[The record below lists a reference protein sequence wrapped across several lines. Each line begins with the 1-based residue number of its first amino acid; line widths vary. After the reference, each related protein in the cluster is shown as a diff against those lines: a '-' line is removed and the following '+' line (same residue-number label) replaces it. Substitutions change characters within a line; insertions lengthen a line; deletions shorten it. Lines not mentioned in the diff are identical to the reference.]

1 LEANAVMNTEV
12 PDLGARPQ
20 ADASAA
26 SRELP
31 PAALRALR
39 EAATRRAES
48 KPARPREFNGR
59 GGLDPVR
66 FGDWEVKG
74 LASDF

>member
-1 LEANAVMNTEV
+1 MNDDRPEPDARLEA
-12 PDLGARPQ
+12 GRP
-20 ADASAA
+20 AA
-26 SRELP
+26 RELP
-31 PAALRALR
+31 PVAQRALR
-39 EAATRRAES
+39 EAEARRAQLH
-48 KPARPREFNGR
+48 PQRPRELNGR

>member
-1 LEANAVMNTEV
+1 MNKA
-12 PDLGARPQ
+12 PDPVRNPQ
-20 ADASAA
+20 AEALTPL
-26 SRELP
+26 RPLP
-31 PAALRALR
+31 PAALRALK
-39 EAATRRAES
+39 EAAVRRAEP
-48 KPARPREFNGR
+48 KPSPRRELDGR